1 MHHKLKS
8 IFLLLLF
15 ITGCQ
20 GRWNWI
26 DTLPKPWTL
35 TEAEV
40 SEILPEFYSQFP
52 DFADRLKAFSLWQV
66 GKPYE
71 IFKLGEEKDPDPDPI
86 IRLDVSDCTVHV
98 LTSLAFAQSDSWD
111 KAKDNMIRIHYKDH
125 QPNFTT
131 RWHFTSDRILSH
143 PQTIDITKT
152 LLPIENLKR
161 ANLTLNKKENG
172 GELLD
177 LNWEREVETHYVPNT
192 ELNINLLNKLPRVC
206 GAAFVKKSLFELG
219 IIIGHEG
226 MLIDNQFLIHA
237 SSSAGKTVKIDF
249 LTYYFSEPEGIF
261 DGVMFYEFRPMDP

>member
-1 MHHKLKS
+1 M
-8 IFLLLLF
+8 
-15 ITGCQ
+15 
-20 GRWNWI
+20 
-26 DTLPKPWTL
+26 
-35 TEAEV
+35 
-40 SEILPEFYSQFP
+40 
-52 DFADRLKAFSLWQV
+52 

-192 ELNINLLNKLPRVC
+192 ELNINLLNKLPGVC

-226 MLIDNQFLIHA
+226 MLIDNKFLIHA

-249 LTYYFSEPEGIF
+249 STYYFSEPEGIF

>member
-1 MHHKLKS
+1 M
-8 IFLLLLF
+8 
-15 ITGCQ
+15 
-20 GRWNWI
+20 
-26 DTLPKPWTL
+26 
-35 TEAEV
+35 
-40 SEILPEFYSQFP
+40 
-52 DFADRLKAFSLWQV
+52 
-66 GKPYE
+66 
-71 IFKLGEEKDPDPDPI
+71 GEEKDPDPDPI

-161 ANLTLNKKENG
+161 ANLTLNKKEIG

-192 ELNINLLNKLPRVC
+192 ELNINLLNKLPGVC

-219 IIIGHEG
+219 II
-226 MLIDNQFLIHA
+226 LSLIH
-237 SSSAGKTVKIDF
+237 I
-249 LTYYFSEPEGIF
+249 
-261 DGVMFYEFRPMDP
+261 